1 MSGGCTALV
10 AAAGSA
16 SRMGGIDKI
25 LAPLNGNPLLL
36 HTLRALAACPE
47 LDAFVIVTRAD
58 LIEPI
63 RALCASVPKPA
74 AVYPGGASRSE
85 SVLLGLRQVR
95 TELVAVHDG
104 ARPLVTPAVV
114 AAAVERAR
122 QTGAA
127 APAVPVHDTV
137 KVAQNGRV
145 RATPERATLFAVQTP
160 QVFRTAELVEALRQ
174 AIAAGK
180 ALTDDCSAM
189 ELAGKPVWLTPGD
202 VENLKVTTP
211 IDLALA
217 ETILK
222 RRNTECG
229 SDTDTTSTG

>member
-25 LAPLNGNPLLL
+25 LAPLNGEPLLL

-47 LDAFVIVTRAD
+47 LDALVIVTRAD

-63 RALCASVPKPA
+63 RALCASIPKPA
-74 AVYPGGASRSE
+74 VVCPGGASRSE

-95 TELVAVHDG
+95 TEFVAVHDG

-114 AAAVERAR
+114 AAAVERAK
-122 QTGAA
+122 QAGAA
-127 APAVPVHDTV
+127 APAVPVHDTI

-160 QVFRTAELVEALRQ
+160 QVFCTAELAEALHK
-174 AIAAGK
+174 ALAAGEV
-180 ALTDDCSAM
+180 LTDDCSAM

-222 RRNTECG
+222 RRNAGCE
-229 SDTDTTSTG
+229 SDTDMTSTG